1 MICDNRGLQQLATN
15 FISAPKRSQGP
26 NIHERENMSQSHQE
40 IREQDLS
47 VLNGVPVLVVED
59 AWHVARAMKSALSQL
74 GMNVIGPTA
83 TTAEAKRLMT
93 IHRPKLA
100 LVDLN
105 LKEEMAF
112 GLIDDLNSRGVPVVV
127 VSGYAIPPVAIDKVA
142 AFMQKPFSGNDLV
155 ATLLAIVRQFR

>member
-1 MICDNRGLQQLATN
+1 MICDNRGLQQLATK

-83 TTAEAKRLMT
+83 TTSEAKRLMT

-105 LKEEMAF
+105 LKQRLAF
-112 GLIDDLNSRGVPVVV
+112 GLLDDSNSSV
-127 VSGYAIPPVAIDKVA
+127 
-142 AFMQKPFSGNDLV
+142 
-155 ATLLAIVRQFR
+155 